1 MIDLR
6 HSDWRSLDVVV
17 DTLITDPPY
26 GPSTHKGHDA
36 GVVSTRID
44 PDDAKGRMRR
54 DKRTG
59 AVYSVGVNRRR
70 VLTYEPWTNDEVA
83 AFVTHF
89 AARTLGWMACFCS
102 HDLVDAYSETYKKC
116 GRYAFAPVSVIQKRV
131 RLLGDG
137 PSNWTLYLMTSRPAT
152 RAWQKW
158 RCLPG
163 SYNAKLER
171 GAPIVGAKPL
181 ALMREIVRDYSN
193 PGDVV
198 CDPCAGWGSTLIAA
212 AELGRSAVG
221 SELDDATFAAATD
234 RFAGRTA

>member
-6 HSDWRSLDVVV
+6 HSDWRGLDVMC
-17 DTLITDPPY
+17 DALITDPPY

-36 GVVSTRID
+36 GGPQIKGVTGQATRR
-44 PDDAKGRMRR
+44 A
-54 DKRTG
+54 
-59 AVYSVGVNRRR
+59 
-70 VLTYEPWTNDEVA
+70 LTYAPWTEDEVR
-83 AFVTHF
+83 AFVTHW
-89 AARTLGWMACFCS
+89 APRTRGWMACFCS
-102 HDLVDAYSETYKKC
+102 DDLIDAYKSAYRAC
-116 GRYAFAPVSVIQKRV
+116 GRYAFAPVSVIQKRP

-137 PSNWTLYLMTSRPAT
+137 PASWTLYVMTSRPAS

-163 SYNAKLER
+163 SYAAKLER
-171 GAPIVGAKPL
+171 GAPLVGAKPL
-181 ALMREIVRDYSN
+181 SLMTELVRDYSN

-212 AELGRSAVG
+212 AELGRLAVG

-234 RFAGRTA
+234 RFARRVA